1 MKQRANN
8 LLQRIDGRLRSAKK
22 KSERAE
28 KLLIMDDNQ
37 LREKEQAELR
47 ELEQAAVVER
57 KRRRR
62 RTRGNRSSA
71 NTTVTFNIT

>member
-1 MKQRANN
+1 MRQRANN

-22 KSERAE
+22 KAEREE

-47 ELEQAAVVER
+47 ELERAAAIEC
-57 KRRRR
+57 KRRHMHVR
-62 RTRGNRSSA
+62 N
-71 NTTVTFNIT
+71 NIDHLLTLL

>member
-22 KSERAE
+22 KAEREE
-28 KLLIMDDNQ
+28 KLLIMDGNQ

-47 ELEQAAVVER
+47 ELKQAAVIER
-57 KRRRR
+57 KKRGRRARD
-62 RTRGNRSSA
+62 NRSSA
-71 NTTVTFNIT
+71 NTAVTFNT

>member
-1 MKQRANN
+1 MRQRANN

-22 KSERAE
+22 KTEREE
-28 KLLIMDDNQ
+28 KLLILDDNQ

-47 ELEQAAVVER
+47 ELEQVAVIER

-62 RTRGNRSSA
+62 RAHDNRSPA
-71 NTTVTFNIT
+71 NTAITFNT

>member
-1 MKQRANN
+1 MRQRANN

-22 KSERAE
+22 KAEKEE

-47 ELEQAAVVER
+47 ELKQAAAIER
-57 KRRRR
+57 KRRGPHARD
-62 RTRGNRSSA
+62 
-71 NTTVTFNIT
+71 NIDHPLILQ

>member
-8 LLQRIDGRLRSAKK
+8 LLKRIDGRLRSAKK
-22 KSERAE
+22 KAEREE
-28 KLLIMDDNQ
+28 KLRIMYDSQ

-57 KRRRR
+57 KRRRGR
-62 RTRGNRSSA
+62 AHDNRSSD
-71 NTTVTFNIT
+71 NTTITFNIM

>member
-22 KSERAE
+22 KAEKEE

-37 LREKEQAELR
+37 RREKEQAELR
-47 ELEQAAVVER
+47 ELEQAAVIER
-57 KRRRR
+57 KRRGRA
-62 RTRGNRSSA
+62 RGNRSSD